1 MQSYE
6 YDKYIKSPDKV
17 GISSKGTLS
26 ALSADIKGINEY
38 VNVIGSGISKAQ
50 TVSPLG
56 NKYFMDTGATCE
68 DLAGQTQARYAFI
81 NNIPDGKF
89 AGKGIVP
96 GILENLAQVNPS
108 AIFTAFQGDSKC
120 QEITMSTRDE
130 KNMTGT
136 ESRYV
141 LQGDIER
148 YNACWFPDKRNPVSQ
163 EKCEGF
169 QSQFPDDPIVKAYYV
184 GLGGLGAYMMYRLIK
199 S

>member
-1 MQSYE
+1 M
-6 YDKYIKSPDKV
+6 
-17 GISSKGTLS
+17 
-26 ALSADIKGINEY
+26 
-38 VNVIGSGISKAQ
+38 NVIGSGQSKAQ

-56 NKYFMDTGATCE
+56 NKYFMDTGATCK
-68 DLAGQTQARYAFI
+68 DTAGQSQARYAFV

-89 AGKGIVP
+89 GGKGLVP
-96 GILENLAQVNPS
+96 GILEDLTQVNPS
-108 AIFTAFQGDSKC
+108 AIFMAFKGESTC

-130 KNMTGT
+130 KNKVGS

-141 LQGDIER
+141 LQSDIDR
-148 YNACWFPDKRNPVSQ
+148 FNPCWFPDKRNPVSK

-169 QSQFPDDPIVKAYYV
+169 QSQIPNDPILKAYYV